1 MVESSEA
8 EYTLF
13 CESDI
18 ITDVT
23 TFVCPL
29 KVILGSAS
37 SKAPLKYNKVGQNLL
52 LAPPL
57 FFSYFFPS
65 LPASRFKFQ
74 IFTVPS
80 SDPEAAIISFGW
92 KQTVLTESRCLKSY
106 G

>member
-52 LAPPL
+52 LAPPPSP
-57 FFSYFFPS
+57 FFLSYFFPS

-80 SDPEAAIISFGW
+80 SDPEAAIISFG
-92 KQTVLTESRCLKSY
+92 
-106 G
+106 